1 MIILNDFKYALRLLA
16 KSPGF
21 TLLTTLVMAAGIGLS
36 VYLFSFINSM
46 IFKDLPF
53 ETGNR
58 LIQVSLQT
66 NGVTEGKELNF
77 QDLLEIK
84 QQVKGLEG
92 LAAYQSRSANITS
105 ELGSQRF
112 SAIFAE
118 PGFIESTL
126 VAPIAGRLFTQN
138 ENVTGAEP
146 VVIIG
151 YHVWQNVFSGQS
163 ALNQTLKINGVNH
176 RVIGVM
182 PDDFY
187 FPHVAEL
194 WLPLKPKLN
203 VPHHQAINVN
213 GVALVKNGHDLDE
226 VNTQISTIMQR
237 QALTFPETNKGHSA
251 IAQPIP
257 KRIVEDGMN
266 VVYAM
271 KIAAVL
277 ILVLAAINVGNL
289 LLSRALERS
298 KETAIRMALGA
309 PRGRLISQMLWES
322 IIICTLGGLIGLLI
336 LAWGL
341 EVTEKVTHAF
351 SLGRQIFW
359 FKFGLDSYTLS
370 LFFSFLLLT
379 IFITGFLPAWRNSAA
394 DFNAVLRDGTRGA
407 VGRKSGRLNKALVIS
422 EIFLSMT
429 ILTVTGVILVSNY
442 LEQQAKNAVDNSQLL
457 TARLQMSAEHYDTPQ
472 QKIEFMTKLN
482 NALVDNKS
490 IQHISFSSEMPGFE
504 TTTPTIAIEGRN
516 YASQGEHNFPRAN
529 HVTMSIGALKNL
541 EARLIQGRFFNISDN
556 GLDKKT
562 VIISDSFAQ
571 LHFANESPLG
581 KRLRIAEFDG
591 DSPEWL
597 TVVGVVQHISYGQPT
612 SAKGKVATVFRPYEQ
627 RPIPLVIVALKM
639 LDSKEVVTQALRQS
653 LLFIDPEL
661 PAFYIE
667 TQEARL
673 YRFRGPTRFIT
684 NVFTLFGLAAVILAA
699 SGIYGV
705 MSNTV
710 RQQTQEIGIKRALG
724 ADEERIIKEFLMSG
738 WRQLLAGAV
747 PGAFAG
753 GALGL
758 LMSNVMGATE
768 SMVIGITITLFVIVS
783 IVVTFATWLPT
794 RQALAM
800 EPTESLRYQ

>member
-1 MIILNDFKYALRLLA
+1 MIIFNDFKYALRLLA

-53 ETGNR
+53 ETGDR
-58 LIQVSLQT
+58 LVQVSLQAD
-66 NGVTEGKELNF
+66 GVNEGKELNF

-84 QQVKGLEG
+84 KQVQGLEG
-92 LAAYQSRSANITS
+92 LSAYQGRSANITS
-105 ELGSQRF
+105 EIGSQRF

-118 PGFIESTL
+118 PGFIESTR
-126 VAPIAGRLFTQN
+126 VAPLKGRLFTES
-138 ENVTGAEP
+138 ENVKGSEP
-146 VVIIG
+146 VVIVG
-151 YHVWQNVFSGQS
+151 YDLWQNIFSGQDV
-163 ALNQTLKINGVNH
+163 LNQTLKINGMNH
-176 RVIGVM
+176 RIIGVM
-182 PDDFY
+182 PQDYY

-194 WLPLKPKLN
+194 WLPLKPELN
-203 VPHHQAINVN
+203 TPHHQATSVN
-213 GVALVKNGHDLDE
+213 GVALVAEGYDLSE
-226 VNTQISTIMQR
+226 VNQQIATIMQR
-237 QALTFPETNKGHSA
+237 QAMTFPETNRGHSA
-251 IAQPIP
+251 FAQPIP
-257 KRIVEDGMN
+257 KRIVEDGIG

-322 IIICTLGGLIGLLI
+322 IIICSLGGLIGLLV

-359 FKFGLDSYTLS
+359 FKFGLDNYTLT
-370 LFFSFLLLT
+370 LFFSFLLFT
-379 IFITGFLPAWRNSAA
+379 IFITGFLPAWRNSGA
-394 DFNAVLRDGTRGA
+394 DFNSVLRDGTRGA
-407 VGRKSGRLNKALVIS
+407 LGKKAGRLNKVLVIS

-429 ILTVTGVILVSNY
+429 ILIVTGVILVSNY
-442 LEQQAKNAVDNSQLL
+442 LEQQARNAVDNSQLL
-457 TARLQMSAEHYDTPQ
+457 TASLQMSAEHYQ
-472 QKIEFMTKLN
+472 SHEQKTEFINKLHG
-482 NALVDNKS
+482 ALLEQKAIKHV
-490 IQHISFSSEMPGFE
+490 SFSSEMPGFE
-504 TTTPTIAIEGRN
+504 TMTPTIAIEGQT
-516 YASQGEHNFPRAN
+516 YVAKDGQNFPRAN
-529 HVTMSIGALKNL
+529 YVTVSEGTLKNL
-541 EARLIQGRFFNISDN
+541 GAQLVQGRYFNSSDK
-556 GLDKKT
+556 GLGRAT
-562 VIISDSFAQ
+562 VVITDTFARQ
-571 LHFANESPLG
+571 HFGNTSAIG

-591 DSPEWL
+591 DDPEWL
-597 TVVGVVQHISYGQPT
+597 TIVGVVQHISYGQPT

-627 RPIPLVIVALKM
+627 RPVPVVIVAMKM
-639 LDSKEVVTQALRQS
+639 LDSDKIVTQALRQS

-661 PAFYIE
+661 PAYGIE

-673 YRFRGPTRFIT
+673 YRHRGPTRFIT

-705 MSNTV
+705 MANTV

-724 ADEERIIKEFLMSG
+724 ADEDRITKEFLLSG
-738 WRQLLAGAV
+738 SKQLLAGAL
-747 PGAFAG
+747 PGALAG
-753 GALGL
+753 GALGI
-758 LMSNVMGATE
+758 LMSNVLGATQG
-768 SMVIGITITLFVIVS
+768 MVIGITIVLFIVIS
-783 IVVTFATWLPT
+783 LVVFFATWVPT

-800 EPTESLRYQ
+800 EPTDSLRYQ